1 MIRTNDP
8 YPGRLTNMF
17 ESLADQIKHD
27 DQEQHSTKE
36 RVLEFS
42 AIAVLSVLAFGGL
55 YIGLHLLH

>member
-1 MIRTNDP
+1 
-8 YPGRLTNMF
+8 MF

-27 DQEQHSTKE
+27 NQEQHTTKE